1 MAIKNHKDLK
11 VWQEAVELSVICYDV
26 TKRFP
31 REEQFGLVSQMRRA
45 AISIASN
52 IAEGA
57 ARTGSKEFV
66 QFLYIS
72 LGSASELD
80 TQIEIAKRIGLGELS
95 DLERLQ
101 LQANMISRMLQ
112 GLIRSVKRKNLKTQ
126 SPITTHQSPQ

>member
-1 MAIKNHKDLK
+1 MVMNNHKDLK

-26 TKRFP
+26 TSRFP
-31 REEQFGLVSQMRRA
+31 REEQFGLISQMRRA

-57 ARTGSKEFV
+57 ARTGSKEFI

-80 TQIEIAKRIGLGELS
+80 TQIEIARRIGLGEPS

-101 LQANMISRMLQ
+101 LQTNMTSRLLQ
-112 GLIRSVKRKNLKTQ
+112 GLIRSVKRKSQ
-126 SPITTHQSPQ
+126 

>member
-1 MAIKNHKDLK
+1 MVMNNHKDLK

-26 TKRFP
+26 TSRFP

-57 ARTGSKEFV
+57 ARTGSKEFI

-80 TQIEIAKRIGLGELS
+80 TQMVTS
-95 DLERLQ
+95 H
-101 LQANMISRMLQ
+101 
-112 GLIRSVKRKNLKTQ
+112 RSPKTL
-126 SPITTHQSPQ
+126 

>member
-1 MAIKNHKDLK
+1 MMKNHKDLQ
-11 VWQEAVELSVICYDV
+11 VSREAVQVAAACYDV

-31 REEQFGLVSQMRRA
+31 RQEQFGLASQMRRA

-57 ARTGSKEFV
+57 ARASGKEFV

-80 TQIEIAKRIGLGELS
+80 TQIEIAKKVGLGEPS
-95 DLERLQ
+95 KLET
-101 LQANMISRMLQ
+101 LQAQGNKTSRMLQ
-112 GLIRSVKRKNLKTQ
+112 GLIHSVKKRAQ
-126 SPITTHQSPQ
+126 SPITTHQSPVE

>member
-1 MAIKNHKDLK
+1 MKTHKDLE
-11 VWQEAVELSVICYDV
+11 VWKEAVKLSVICYDM
-26 TKRFP
+26 TKGFP

-57 ARTGSKEFV
+57 ARAGNKEFI

-80 TQIEIAKRIGLGELS
+80 TQIEIA
-95 DLERLQ
+95 
-101 LQANMISRMLQ
+101 
-112 GLIRSVKRKNLKTQ
+112 
-126 SPITTHQSPQ
+126 

>member
-1 MAIKNHKDLK
+1 MNNHKDLK

-26 TKRFP
+26 TSRFP

-57 ARTGSKEFV
+57 ARTGSKEFI

-80 TQIEIAKRIGLGELS
+80 TQIEIAKRTGLGEPS

-101 LQANMISRMLQ
+101 LQTNMTSRLLQ
-112 GLIRSVKRKNLKTQ
+112 GLIRSVKRKSQ
-126 SPITTHQSPQ
+126 